1 MSQGKKS
8 IIGER
13 SCHRRGRVIVTKT
26 CSSFSSTSSHF
37 QGLFHLD
44 VLYLCILSDLT
55 LIVILPYSSSGLKVS
70 CNIFYKVNDLN
81 QEFMVHININLHR
94 LVKRYLTQ
102 WPRDGQVLSGAFF
115 YCSTEG
121 DIEQDRNGLGIV
133 CCKWHHKILSF
144 RVT

>member
-1 MSQGKKS
+1 
-8 IIGER
+8 
-13 SCHRRGRVIVTKT
+13 
-26 CSSFSSTSSHF
+26 
-37 QGLFHLD
+37 
-44 VLYLCILSDLT
+44 
-55 LIVILPYSSSGLKVS
+55 VILPYSSSGLKVS

-81 QEFMVHININLHR
+81 QEFVVHININLHR

-121 DIEQDRNGLGIV
+121 DIEQDRNRLGIV

-144 RVT
+144 RVTREILVQLSNMYLARAGNHGAVITPYHGHKPNVTNYQQHER